1 MALATGRVV
10 GQFVLGVVDGPDPDQ
25 EPDVIPAQGTV
36 TFYGAA
42 PYIPLVD
49 AVPNPVTLMTT
60 SIVGVLDAEGYLCT
74 PDPFDPTKPGTRGIR
89 LFANDDPSSPVQGWT
104 WTVTYRFAVSN
115 GATPTIPA
123 HSIAVLSGAELD
135 LTTVVKVP
143 ASPGVGEAQAFAL
156 VDRAESAAT
165 SAADS
170 AADAESVAQ
179 SVRDDANNGAF
190 NGTPGVQ
197 GPPGNA
203 TIRVSET
210 AGRAAYYTKPG
221 TSIEQLFYGD
231 TGWRNISGLTG
242 TAVTSVGQILMCR
255 SDNLVSVHISALN
268 LITSGTAVTFL
279 TLPLGFRPTQLGN
292 PSYPFRVGVVGDIV
306 AGATLRHVSPI
317 GSTGETRVLNAVAG
331 VAYEGSLQWRT
342 NDPWPTSL
350 PGTAVG
356 TIPTA

>member
-1 MALATGRVV
+1 MALATGRVT
-10 GQFVLGVVDGPDPDQ
+10 GQFVLGVVDGADVDQ
-25 EPDVIPAQGTV
+25 EPDIVPAQGTV
-36 TFYGAA
+36 TFSGAA
-42 PYIPLVD
+42 PYIPLVS

-60 SIVGVLDAEGYLCT
+60 SIVAVLDSEGYLTT
-74 PDPFDPTKPGTRGIR
+74 PNPFNPAEPGTRGVR

-170 AADAESVAQ
+170 AADAEAVAQ

-190 NGTPGVQ
+190 NGTPGAQ

-231 TGWRNISGLTG
+231 TGRRDVSSLLTNGWIGTAYLRRVGSTVTLIFGNLRASAATHGECLQMPEGFGYSSSDDMRALLHGIDMTLRRTTGNIATRGVLISGY
-242 TAVTSVGQILMCR
+242 
-255 SDNLVSVHISALN
+255 VSADAL
-268 LITSGTAVTFL
+268 
-279 TLPLGFRPTQLGN
+279 
-292 PSYPFRVGVVGDIV
+292 Y
-306 AGATLRHVSPI
+306 GATTFV
-317 GSTGETRVLNAVAG
+317 
-331 VAYEGSLQWRT
+331 T
-342 NDPWPTSL
+342 NNPWPASL

-356 TIPTA
+356 TIPAL

>member
-1 MALATGRVV
+1 MSLATGRVN
-10 GQFVLGVVDGPDPDQ
+10 GQFVLGVVDGADVDQ
-25 EPDVIPAQGTV
+25 EPDIIPAQGTI
-36 TFYGAA
+36 TFSGAA
-42 PYIPLVD
+42 PYIPLVS

-60 SIVGVLDAEGYLCT
+60 SIVAVLDSEGYLTT

-165 SAADS
+165 SAANS
-170 AADAESVAQ
+170 AADAEAVAQ

-190 NGTPGVQ
+190 NGTPGAQ

-221 TSIEQLFYGD
+221 TTTEQLFYGD
-231 TGWRNISGLTG
+231 TGWR
-242 TAVTSVGQILMCR
+242 
-255 SDNLVSVHISALN
+255 DISALLVN
-268 LITSGTAVTFL
+268 GWTGTIRIRRSGYDVKLQIVTLSAAAATSGTFL
-279 TLPLGFRPTQLGN
+279 IAPAGFQLGN
-292 PSYPFRVGVVGDIV
+292 ASIGNVRG
-306 AGATLRHVSPI
+306 AG
-317 GSTGETRVLNAVAG
+317 
-331 VAYEGSLQWRT
+331 
-342 NDPWPTSL
+342 
-350 PGTAVG
+350 
-356 TIPTA
+356 